1 MSQENINID
10 IKGLKIVILGLGISG
25 CGAASL
31 ANFMGANVFIS
42 EINKTKANTEKLNN
56 FISLGMDG
64 EIGFHSDKI
73 FAADLWIVSPG
84 ISQDSEI
91 ITDAKN
97 RNIQICSEVEFASWF
112 TNIPIIAITGS
123 NGKTTTAH
131 ALNQMCQTDKIHSV
145 LAGNV
150 GTSFS
155 EKVLKERS
163 GKTQNQLY
171 VLEISS
177 FQMEFIKHFKPYIA
191 IYLNISPDHLDR
203 YPSMDQYIFAKM
215 QMIKNQTGEDYIIYN
230 WDDETLRLKFQDPQ
244 LNLIP
249 FSRIDQSHSTYKVN
263 NSTIFLEEHAE
274 LINLDQIKLPGPH
287 NLSNLLA
294 AATAAHIIGIADDKI
309 VDIMKSFAGIE
320 HRLEFVRKLRGVD
333 FINDSKAT
341 NMDAVEVAVQSYD
354 KPLILI
360 LGGKDKGADFSKLN
374 PYQSKIRS
382 ILAYGDARTTIN
394 AVLGEQITTHKFE
407 NLREAVIQSMTL
419 AVQGDC
425 VLLSPGCA
433 SFDQFL
439 NFEDRGNQ
447 FKDWVKALD

>member
-1 MSQENINID
+1 
-10 IKGLKIVILGLGISG
+10 
-25 CGAASL
+25 
-31 ANFMGANVFIS
+31 
-42 EINKTKANTEKLNN
+42 
-56 FISLGMDG
+56 
-64 EIGFHSDKI
+64 
-73 FAADLWIVSPG
+73 
-84 ISQDSEI
+84 
-91 ITDAKN
+91 
-97 RNIQICSEVEFASWF
+97 
-112 TNIPIIAITGS
+112 
-123 NGKTTTAH
+123 
-131 ALNQMCQTDKIHSV
+131 
-145 LAGNV
+145 
-150 GTSFS
+150 
-155 EKVLKERS
+155 
-163 GKTQNQLY
+163 
-171 VLEISS
+171 
-177 FQMEFIKHFKPYIA
+177 
-191 IYLNISPDHLDR
+191 
-203 YPSMDQYIFAKM
+203 
-215 QMIKNQTGEDYIIYN
+215 
-230 WDDETLRLKFQDPQ
+230 
-244 LNLIP
+244 LIP

-447 FKDWVKALD
+447 FKEWVKALD

>member
-1 MSQENINID
+1 MNQENKYTD
-10 IKGLKIVILGLGISG
+10 IKGKKIVILGLGISG
-25 CGAASL
+25 CGAANL
-31 ANFMGANVFIS
+31 ANFRGANVFIS
-42 EINKTKANTEKLNN
+42 EINKNETNSEKLNH
-56 FISLGMDG
+56 FIASGMNG
-64 EIGFHSDKI
+64 EIGYHSEKI
-73 FAADLWIVSPG
+73 FDADLWIVSPG
-84 ISQDSEI
+84 IPQDVEI
-91 ITDAKN
+91 ITDAIN
-97 RNIQICSEVEFASWF
+97 RNIQIISEVEFASWF
-112 TNIPIIAITGS
+112 TTIPIIAITGS

-131 ALNQMCQTDKIHSV
+131 ALNQMCQTDQIHGV

-155 EKVLKERS
+155 EKVLEELS
-163 GKTQNQLY
+163 GKIQNQLY

-177 FQMEFIKHFKPYIA
+177 FQMEFIKNFKPFIS
-191 IYLNISPDHLDR
+191 IFLNISPDHLDR

-230 WDDETLRLKFQDPQ
+230 WDDKTLRSKFQDPQ

-263 NSTIFLEEHAE
+263 NSKIYLEEHAE

-294 AATAAHIIGIADDKI
+294 AATAAHIIGIPDMKI
-309 VDIMKSFAGIE
+309 IDIMKSFTGIE
-320 HRLEFVRKLRGVD
+320 HRLEFVRELRGVA

-354 KPLILI
+354 NPLVLI
-360 LGGKDKGADFSKLN
+360 LGGKDKGADFSKLI
-374 PYQSKIRS
+374 PYTSKIKS
-382 ILAYGDARTTIN
+382 IIAYGDARARIDE
-394 AVLGEQITTHKFE
+394 VLKDQITTRKFE
-407 NLREAVIQSMTL
+407 KLREAVKKSLTFSE
-419 AVQGDC
+419 QGDC

-447 FKDWVKALD
+447 YKVWVNALE